1 MNVRDIDGKTPLI
14 VAYQYGRL
22 SIDYLRVG
30 QGQISKKIF
39 LLSSICSQ
47 KNVGNRA
54 PKVDDEAVFK
64 GRTSNIKGLLFWCS
78 STLLSK
84 VDKLEAASM
93 YNAPLLS
100 YFFFTRAAPSLK
112 GTLGGDVRSFL
123 AGFRPPTS
131 RHKSCCVIAPICEQG
146 PPY

>member
-1 MNVRDIDGKTPLI
+1 MERLILLWLANMDTLILFILDLGKARIAKNL
-14 VAYQYGRL
+14 G
-22 SIDYLRVG
+22 
-30 QGQISKKIF
+30 F
-39 LLSSICSQ
+39 FSQ
-47 KNVGNRA
+47 KNVGRTQ
-54 PKVDDEAVFK
+54 DDEAVFK
-64 GRTSNIKGLLFWCS
+64 GRTSNIKGLLFWC

>member
-1 MNVRDIDGKTPLI
+1 MYVINNCFECKDIDGKTPLI

-100 YFFFTRAAPSLK
+100 YFFFTRAYLK
-112 GTLGGDVRSFL
+112 GTLGRGCKKLF
-123 AGFRPPTS
+123 G
-131 RHKSCCVIAPICEQG
+131 PIFG
-146 PPY
+146 RLRAADTKVVVS